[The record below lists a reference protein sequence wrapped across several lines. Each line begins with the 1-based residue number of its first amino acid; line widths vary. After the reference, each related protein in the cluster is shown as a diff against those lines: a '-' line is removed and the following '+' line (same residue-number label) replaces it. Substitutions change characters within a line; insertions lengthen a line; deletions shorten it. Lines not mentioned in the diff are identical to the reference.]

1 MLHKCSFITL
11 QMTDKQLGEVFAK
24 YGNVKDS
31 KIIADR
37 STGKSKG

>member
-1 MLHKCSFITL
+1 
-11 QMTDKQLGEVFAK
+11 MTDKQLGEVFGK

-37 STGKSKG
+37 GTGKSKG